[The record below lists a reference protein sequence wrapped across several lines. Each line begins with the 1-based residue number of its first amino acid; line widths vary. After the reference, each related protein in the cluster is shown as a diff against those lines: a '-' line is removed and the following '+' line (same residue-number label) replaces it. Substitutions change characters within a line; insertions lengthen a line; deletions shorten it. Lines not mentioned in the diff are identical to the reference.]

1 MEPMGIHH
9 KPEDPGFTPTIR
21 ASFKRTRCLPALGGL
36 LLLNIALKFLVAGTG
51 FAKIVN
57 IGISVANKF
66 HVSGPSFAFRFGAWQ
81 YGALLK
87 QIRDVTA
94 WFVFPCGASIPKP
107 QAQNSTR
114 APKMQLY

>member
-1 MEPMGIHH
+1 MEPMGEHH

-57 IGISVANKF
+57 IGIFRSKQVSRFRALFRIPLWGLAVWSPFEAN
-66 HVSGPSFAFRFGAWQ
+66 SR
-81 YGALLK
+81 
-87 QIRDVTA
+87 RDRPVRLSLRRIYSEAT
-94 WFVFPCGASIPKP
+94 SPK
-107 QAQNSTR
+107 
-114 APKMQLY
+114 